1 MLSRSD
7 ITEFTR
13 YRNLPSI
20 ARYQDWPVP
29 YTRDLAHELVDEMER
44 LTGPTPGTWVQL
56 AIEQGGRLVG
66 DYAVWLD
73 PDAHLAMVGY
83 TIAPEHQGRSLA
95 VTATDLVVEWLFA
108 HQGVH
113 RIAATIDPRNAA
125 SARVL
130 ERCGFGY
137 VGTAPE
143 AAWSRGEWTDDARF
157 SLLEPQ
163 WRAWRSRA
171 IGSPCAV
178 ELVDVDADN
187 VERVLA
193 LELPHSQR
201 SFGREVGAS
210 IAIAHHRRQGANRS
224 GWYRAVLADGEVCG
238 FVMVEAG
245 PAPRIVRLLI
255 DRRHQRRGIAPRVVG
270 LVARTAAV
278 EGDEQLEVCYV
289 DEPGGPGAFFAG
301 LGFTSTGRRSDDG
314 EIVACGDVAVLCRLT
329 GPNDVTPADC

>member
-7 ITEFTR
+7 ISEFTR
-13 YRNLPSI
+13 YRNLPSV

-56 AIEQGGRLVG
+56 AIEEDGRLVG

-73 PDAHLAMVGY
+73 PDARLAMIGY

-95 VTATDLVVEWLFA
+95 VMATDLVVERLFT
-108 HQGVH
+108 HQRVH

-130 ERCGFGY
+130 ERCGFGH

-163 WRAWRSRA
+163 WRAWRARPTGAPS
-171 IGSPCAV
+171 AV

-201 SFGREVGAS
+201 RFGREVGAS

-238 FVMVEAG
+238 FVMVDAG
-245 PAPRIVRLLI
+245 PTPRIVRLLI

-270 LVARTAAV
+270 LVARTAAA
-278 EGDEQLEVCYV
+278 GGYAQLEVCYV
-289 DEPGGPGAFFAG
+289 DEPGGPAAFFTR
-301 LGFTSTGRRSDDG
+301 LGFSATGRRSDDG
-314 EIVACGDVAVLCRLT
+314 DTVASGEVSVLSRHAEPVDT
-329 GPNDVTPADC
+329 APGVH